1 MTVVEH
7 LTELRRVLI
16 VCLAAWLGATILA
29 FFFNGF
35 ILGLLERP
43 IKLVLH
49 GYAHSIVS
57 APIIT
62 SPVEGFTIPV
72 KIAAAAGFILA
83 LPVILQQVWSFIAPG
98 LRPAER
104 KFVWPFVVSALL
116 LFAGGGFFA
125 YFVMP
130 IGLSFLGNF
139 LGSNAV
145 FLPDLDAY
153 LNFFLLLVVI
163 FGVTFELPL
172 ALVMLGLL
180 GIISSSWLRRR
191 RRGAYVVIIF
201 AALVITPGADPFTPT
216 ALAIP
221 LIVLFEAAILVLA
234 KVFHR

>member
-16 VCLAAWLGATILA
+16 VSLAAWLATTIVC
-29 FFFNGF
+29 FVFNGF
-35 ILGLLERP
+35 VLGLLERP

-49 GYAHSIVS
+49 GYAHSIVG

-72 KIAAAAGFILA
+72 KIAAAGGFILA

-98 LRPAER
+98 LRPVER

-116 LFAGGGFFA
+116 LFAAGGFFA

-139 LGSNAV
+139 LGGNAV

-172 ALVMLGLL
+172 VLIMLGLL

-191 RRGAYVVIIF
+191 RRGAYVAIIF

-221 LIVLFEAAILVLA
+221 LIALFEAAILVLA